1 MDDVNINELSEGTPI
16 LVYKK
21 FFGGKIYHYKHPV
34 NGTFNVVFR
43 VKDITLCNGGGYRIW
58 CEILSL
64 ECNGENK
71 INSSEM
77 NLLQSYFKRTT
88 SSDLRICSIDDVDIV
103 IYNRVQ
109 FEIVDRNTSKALKMM
124 SDFYGNSVKN
134 YSYTSAKDE
143 LMSLTSYKLKFY

>member
-1 MDDVNINELSEGTPI
+1 MDDVNVNELSEGAPI

-34 NGTFNVVFR
+34 DGAFNVVFR
-43 VKDITLCNGGGYRIW
+43 VKDITLSYGGGYRIW

-64 ECNGENK
+64 ECNGKNK
-71 INSSEM
+71 VNISKM

-88 SSDLRICSIDDVDIV
+88 SSDLRMCSIDDVDIV

-109 FEIVDRNTSKALKMM
+109 FEIVDREIAKAVKMM

-134 YSYTSAKDE
+134 YSYTSPKDE
-143 LMSLTSYKLKFY
+143 SRSLTSYKLKFY